1 MRLVFK
7 DLPLPSHPA
16 ARPAHEAARCAGA
29 SGRYWPYHDRLFA
42 AQSEFSRDDLVRH
55 AVEVELER
63 EPFERCLDARRHAA
77 AVDADIEQA
86 RALGVSGT
94 PTFFVNGIPL
104 VGAHPVETF
113 REVIEEALA
122 RRR

>member
-1 MRLVFK
+1 MFK

-29 SGRYWPYHDRLFA
+29 VGKYWPYHDRLFA
-42 AQSEFSRDDLVRH
+42 AQLDMEREDLIDH
-55 AVEVELER
+55 AVAIGIPRDAFVQ
-63 EPFERCLDARRHAA
+63 CLDARRYSDL
-77 AVDADIEQA
+77 VDADIEQA
-86 RALGVSGT
+86 RALGVTGT

-104 VGAHPVETF
+104 IGAHPVETF